1 MQEMV
6 CLKSMLIHLNPD
18 KIYIHSNVY
27 EMGGSKG
34 YWSKLF
40 AGKKTHLEF
49 STFLHK
55 DRFTQVFFNV
65 RKNSP
70 S

>member
-40 AGKKTHLEF
+40 AGKKP
-49 STFLHK
+49 FLVAK
-55 DRFTQVFFNV
+55 IPLREIRLRCVN
-65 RKNSP
+65 
-70 S
+70 

>member
-27 EMGGSKG
+27 DMGGSKG

-40 AGKKTHLEF
+40 AGKKPPAIQIVN
-49 STFLHK
+49 
-55 DRFTQVFFNV
+55 DRY
-65 RKNSP
+65 S
-70 S
+70 